1 MYLLGAVGSK
11 EEHGLVAIG
20 QGDTVHERPDVTKT
34 SGRELH
40 TGREAKLRMSWEF
53 RVGLA
58 VVKEVLPRKMAL
70 ERGDKVL
77 GRNTVTCGKSGTIPN
92 ADPSKRS

>member
-1 MYLLGAVGSK
+1 M
-11 EEHGLVAIG
+11 
-20 QGDTVHERPDVTKT
+20 TKT

-40 TGREAKLRMSWEF
+40 TRREAKLRVSREL

-58 VVKEVLPRKMAL
+58 VVKEVLPREMSL